1 MSKEYFTHQIVLDTE
16 DFNIIGDHRIKM
28 NECLKMMN
36 LEFKVSLYKDIKII
50 GVLNELSFPKG
61 NNKKI
66 SILLLCEGVI
76 EE

>member
-1 MSKEYFTHQIVLDTE
+1 MSKEYFTHQIILDTE

-50 GVLNELSFPKG
+50 GVLNEL
-61 NNKKI
+61 
-66 SILLLCEGVI
+66 
-76 EE
+76 